1 MVYLEITNTI
11 SSDNHEFLFDFKE
24 DSNEETDK
32 KEQSVSR
39 LEFLSLKRV
48 GMNNEDLRKI
58 IAMVEGATLRG
69 LDFEDNIIDDESI
82 DHLIEY
88 LIKRETPLP
97 FLNLS
102 KNKLSNKGVRDLI
115 VVDRVQEL
123 TLSENLIGS

>member
-24 DSNEETDK
+24 DSNEETDQ

-82 DHLIEY
+82 DILIEY

>member
-1 MVYLEITNTI
+1 
-11 SSDNHEFLFDFKE
+11 
-24 DSNEETDK
+24 
-32 KEQSVSR
+32 
-39 LEFLSLKRV
+39 
-48 GMNNEDLRKI
+48 
-58 IAMVEGATLRG
+58 MVEGATLRG

-82 DHLIEY
+82 DILIEY